1 MTIDNKKEIIT
12 IKIEKDL
19 KDKIINQSNIE
30 NKSVSKFIRDSINNE
45 LTDIDISKNQSHL
58 YNILDTIIK
67 NILDEKF
74 ITINTI
80 LKSLYIKQELIIN
93 LLKTFDENEFEPEI
107 EEFTTTYL
115 EDNLRTIL

>member
-12 IKIEKDL
+12 LKLEKEL

-30 NKSVSKFIRDSINNE
+30 NKTISEFIRDSINKE
-45 LTDIDISKNQSHL
+45 LTDIEISKNQSHL
-58 YNILDTIIK
+58 FNILDTIIK

-80 LKSLYIKQELIIN
+80 LKSLYIKQELIIC
-93 LLKTFDENEFEPEI
+93 LLKTFDENEFKPEI

>member
-12 IKIEKDL
+12 LKLEKEL

-30 NKSVSKFIRDSINNE
+30 NKSLSEFIRDSINKE
-45 LTDIDISKNQSHL
+45 LTDIEISKNQSHL

>member
-12 IKIEKDL
+12 LKIEKDL

-30 NKSVSKFIRDSINNE
+30 NKSVSEFIRDSINNE

-67 NILDEKF
+67 NILDEKL

-80 LKSLYIKQELIIN
+80 LKSIYIKQELIIN

-107 EEFTTTYL
+107 EKFTTTYL

>member
-12 IKIEKDL
+12 LKIEKDL

-30 NKSVSKFIRDSINNE
+30 NKTISEFIRDSINNE

-107 EEFTTTYL
+107 EKFTTTYL

>member
-12 IKIEKDL
+12 IKIEKEL

-30 NKSVSKFIRDSINNE
+30 DKTISEFIRDSINKE
-45 LTDIDISKNQSHL
+45 LTDIEISKNQSHL

-67 NILDEKF
+67 NILDEKL

-80 LKSLYIKQELIIN
+80 LKSIYIKQELIIN

-107 EEFTTTYL
+107 EKFTTTYL

>member
-12 IKIEKDL
+12 LKLEKEL

-30 NKSVSKFIRDSINNE
+30 DRTISEFIRDSINKE
-45 LTDIDISKNQSHL
+45 LTDIEISKNQSHL

>member
-30 NKSVSKFIRDSINNE
+30 NKTISEFIRDSINKE
-45 LTDIDISKNQSHL
+45 LTDIEISKNQSHL

>member
-1 MTIDNKKEIIT
+1 MTIYNKKEIIT
-12 IKIEKDL
+12 LKIEKEL

-30 NKSVSKFIRDSINNE
+30 DKTVSEFIRDSINKE
-45 LTDIDISKNQSHL
+45 LTDIEISKNQSHL
-58 YNILDTIIK
+58 FNILDTIIK

-80 LKSLYIKQELIIN
+80 LKSLYIKQELIICI
-93 LLKTFDENEFEPEI
+93 LKTFDENEFEPEI

>member
-12 IKIEKDL
+12 LKLEKEL

-30 NKSVSKFIRDSINNE
+30 NKTISEFIRDSINKE
-45 LTDIDISKNQSHL
+45 LTDIEISKNQSHL
-58 YNILDTIIK
+58 FNILDTIIK

>member
-12 IKIEKDL
+12 LKIEKDL

-30 NKSVSKFIRDSINNE
+30 NKSVSEFIRDSINNE

-67 NILDEKF
+67 NILEEKF

-93 LLKTFDENEFEPEI
+93 LLKTFDENEFEAEI
-107 EEFTTTYL
+107 EKFTTTYL

>member
-12 IKIEKDL
+12 LKIEKDL

-30 NKSVSKFIRDSINNE
+30 NKTISEFIRDSINKE
-45 LTDIDISKNQSHL
+45 LTDIEISKNQSHL

-67 NILDEKF
+67 NILDEKL

-107 EEFTTTYL
+107 EKFTTTYL

>member
-12 IKIEKDL
+12 LKIEKDL

-30 NKSVSKFIRDSINNE
+30 DKTVSEFIRDSINKE

-58 YNILDTIIK
+58 YKILDTIIK

-93 LLKTFDENEFEPEI
+93 LLKTFDEDEFEPEI

>member
-12 IKIEKDL
+12 LKLEKDL
-19 KDKIINQSNIE
+19 KNKIINQSNIE
-30 NKSVSKFIRDSINNE
+30 NKTISEFIRDSINKE

-58 YNILDTIIK
+58 YKILDTIIK

-80 LKSLYIKQELIIN
+80 LKSLYIKQELIIC

>member
-12 IKIEKDL
+12 LKIEKDL

-30 NKSVSKFIRDSINNE
+30 NKTISEFIRDSINNE
-45 LTDIDISKNQSHL
+45 LTDIEISKNQSHL
-58 YNILDTIIK
+58 YKILDTIIK

>member
-12 IKIEKDL
+12 LKLEKEL

-30 NKSVSKFIRDSINNE
+30 DKTISEFIRDSINKE
-45 LTDIDISKNQSHL
+45 LTDIEISKNQSHL

-67 NILDEKF
+67 NILDEKL

-80 LKSLYIKQELIIN
+80 LKSLYIKQELIIYI
-93 LLKTFDENEFEPEI
+93 LKTFDENEFESKI
-107 EEFTTTYL
+107 DEFTTTYL

>member
-12 IKIEKDL
+12 LKIEKEL

-30 NKSVSKFIRDSINNE
+30 NKTISEFIRDSINKE
-45 LTDIDISKNQSHL
+45 LTDMEISKNQSHL

-74 ITINTI
+74 ITIKTI

-107 EEFTTTYL
+107 EKFTTTYL

>member
-12 IKIEKDL
+12 IKLEKEL

-30 NKSVSKFIRDSINNE
+30 NKTISEFIRDSINKE
-45 LTDIDISKNQSHL
+45 LTDIEISKNQSHL

>member
-1 MTIDNKKEIIT
+1 MIIDNKKEIIT
-12 IKIEKDL
+12 LKLEKEL

-30 NKSVSKFIRDSINNE
+30 DKTISEFIRDSINKE
-45 LTDIDISKNQSHL
+45 LTDIEISKNQSHL
-58 YNILDTIIK
+58 YNILDIIIK
-67 NILDEKF
+67 NVLDEKF

>member
-12 IKIEKDL
+12 LKLEKEL

-30 NKSVSKFIRDSINNE
+30 DKTISEFIRDSINKE
-45 LTDIDISKNQSHL
+45 LTDIEISKNQSHL

-67 NILDEKF
+67 NILDEKL

-80 LKSLYIKQELIIN
+80 LKSIYIKQELIIN

-107 EEFTTTYL
+107 EKFTTTYL

>member
-12 IKIEKDL
+12 LKLEKDL

-30 NKSVSKFIRDSINNE
+30 NKSVSEFIRDSINNE

-58 YNILDTIIK
+58 YYILDTIIK

-80 LKSLYIKQELIIN
+80 LKSLYIKQELIIC
-93 LLKTFDENEFEPEI
+93 LLKTFDENEFKPEI

>member
-12 IKIEKDL
+12 LKIEKEL

-30 NKSVSKFIRDSINNE
+30 NKTVSEFIRDSINKE

-58 YNILDTIIK
+58 YKILDTIIK

-93 LLKTFDENEFEPEI
+93 LLKTFDEDEFEPEI

>member
-12 IKIEKDL
+12 LKIEKEL

-30 NKSVSKFIRDSINNE
+30 NKTVSEFIRDSINKD
-45 LTDIDISKNQSHL
+45 LTDIEISKNQSHL
-58 YNILDTIIK
+58 YKILDTIIK

-93 LLKTFDENEFEPEI
+93 LLKTFDEDEFEPEI

>member
-12 IKIEKDL
+12 LKIEKDL

-30 NKSVSKFIRDSINNE
+30 NKSVSEFIRDSINNE

-67 NILDEKF
+67 NILEEKF

-107 EEFTTTYL
+107 EKFTTTYL

>member
-12 IKIEKDL
+12 LKLEKEL

-30 NKSVSKFIRDSINNE
+30 DKTISEFIRDSINKE
-45 LTDIDISKNQSHL
+45 LTDIEISKNQSHL

-67 NILDEKF
+67 NILDEKL

-107 EEFTTTYL
+107 EKFTTTYL